1 MMKTMIRAAAALG
14 LLAAGAAHAQAP
26 AVAAPSDW
34 GQALREDAQ
43 AFHDI
48 IADSHPGPVDAGNP
62 GFNALLEAG
71 LRTARDRAETADGYA
86 DWYFALQ
93 EYSSSFDDGH
103 LGLTNYQPMGH
114 VWTSQWPGFLTG
126 LRATGEGDRQEVVF
140 NRDPAAPP
148 VGAVLTSCDDR
159 PAEAVAEEMAGRAA
173 GRWSLRS
180 RRMSYAATVFIDQ
193 TNPWV
198 RRPER
203 CVFNVDGVDRTYDL
217 VWRDLPAAVRT
228 EGFAAANTPRFTT
241 DIGLREWDG
250 GLWVDLGGFDGNPRG
265 ADGVRL
271 TPLQA
276 ELEARVDEIR
286 AAPIVVFD
294 LRGNNGGS
302 SAWINAMAET
312 LWGKPWVQARKRE
325 STAVDWRAS
334 AANIEMLEGYRAQF
348 ASDPAIAAWLDGAV
362 AGMSAAR
369 AAGRPLWTE
378 SDEAEAAPP
387 APGSA
392 SAAPVNPMRGRVYVF
407 TDYGCASACLD
418 AVDVLKAVGA
428 VQIGQETSADTVYME
443 VRDAVLPSGRAEVRV
458 PVKVYRGRA
467 RGNNETA
474 KPDYLWTGALSDT
487 DGIEAWIAGLD
498 AAGPS
503 R

>member
-1 MMKTMIRAAAALG
+1 MMKTMIGAAAALG
-14 LLAAGAAHAQAP
+14 LLAAGAADAQTP
-26 AVAAPSDW
+26 VVPPPSDW

-48 IADSHPGPVDAGNP
+48 IADSHPGPVDVENP
-62 GFNALLEAG
+62 GFDVLLERG
-71 LRTARDRAETADGYA
+71 LQTALTRAETADSYA

-103 LGLTNYQPMGH
+103 LGLTSYRSMGH
-114 VWTSQWPGFLTG
+114 VWSSQWPGFLTG
-126 LRATGEGDRQEVVF
+126 LRSTEAGDRHEVVF

-148 VGAVLTSCDDR
+148 IGAVLTSCDSR
-159 PAEAVAEEMAGRAA
+159 PAEAVAGEMAGRAA

-180 RRMSYAATVFIDQ
+180 RRMAYAATVFIDQ

-203 CVFNVDGVDRTYDL
+203 CVFTVDGAERTYDL

-241 DIGLREWDG
+241 AIGLRDWG
-250 GLWVDLGGFDGNPRG
+250 GGVWIDLGGFNGDPQGTDGL
-265 ADGVRL
+265 RL
-271 TPLQA
+271 TPLKA
-276 ELEARVDEIR
+276 ELAARVEEIR
-286 AAPIVVFD
+286 AAPVVVFD

-312 LWGKPWVQARKRE
+312 LWGESWVKARKRE

-334 AANIEMLEGYRAQF
+334 DANIEMLEGYRAQV
-348 ASDPAIAAWLDGAV
+348 ANDPVVSAWLQGAV
-362 AGMSAAR
+362 TGMSAAR

-378 SDEAEAAPP
+378 SDEAETAPP
-387 APGSA
+387 AVSP
-392 SAAPVNPMRGRVYVF
+392 PNPMRGRVYVF

-443 VRDAVLPSGRAEVRV
+443 VREAVLPSGRADVRV

-474 KPDYLWTGALSDT
+474 VPVHHWTGALSDT
-487 DGIEAWIAGLD
+487 AGIEAWIAGLD
-498 AAGPS
+498 AGAPD